1 VIKTQFG
8 RATEK
13 SFFWQV
19 TIETFDSRIAN
30 ASDDLGCGVTLAA
43 RMEAREGELPRADAR
58 LLFAL
63 QEAGARTGGTDVLP
77 RARRYHS
84 KVQQILVFLNFV
96 L

>member
-1 VIKTQFG
+1 VIKTQPG

-13 SFFWQV
+13 SFFGQV

-43 RMEAREGELPRADAR
+43 RMEAREGEFPRADAQ

-63 QEAGARTGGTDVLP
+63 QEAGGGALEE
-77 RARRYHS
+77 RRFYCAKDGITAGS
-84 KVQQILVFLNFV
+84 AILKVF
-96 L
+96 